1 MSSIDCTWDK
11 KGISI
16 FGTNLNR
23 SMVWKFREIFRT
35 VSTKTTA
42 RTPSRQGAKMTK
54 DVNRMNSSWSLL
66 RWALRLRRCSMTAAV
81 LLAAA
86 LNFCQAQVRSFEVR
100 VIAPSSTPDGSVLFI
115 AGSTIDLGN
124 WDPGSVR
131 MKKVNDS
138 VWTFVG
144 RAKDEEVIEF
154 KVTRGSWATEALYVD
169 GSIPPNTVIKVVS
182 DTTVT
187 LRPVTWNDVS
197 PARLRIASTS
207 GVTGHVEYH
216 RGLEAEGLKYARDV
230 VVWLPPS
237 YETAREKRYPVLY
250 MHDGQNVFD
259 PKTSFLGYDWRADEV
274 ADSLIK
280 AKAMEEIIIV
290 GVNNSPDR
298 IAEYSDTPL
307 GRAYA
312 GFVVNRLRPMIDSLY
327 RTKPS
332 AEHTA
337 VMGSSMGGL
346 ISLYFLA
353 WHPDVFSKAGCL
365 STAIGR
371 ARDDE
376 FRKFMTTST
385 HQKPRIYLDVGELE
399 PSLVPGNRALASF
412 LEKEGFAL
420 GKNLE
425 FFYAV
430 GAQHNEPAWA
440 ARLWRPL
447 VFLFGL

>member
-1 MSSIDCTWDK
+1 MSRDE
-11 KGISI
+11 
-16 FGTNLNR
+16 TN
-23 SMVWKFREIFRT
+23 V
-35 VSTKTTA
+35 
-42 RTPSRQGAKMTK
+42 
-54 DVNRMNSSWSLL
+54 NSSWSPL
-66 RWALRLRRCSMTAAV
+66 RWALRLRRCTMTAAM
-81 LLAAA
+81 LFAAA
-86 LNFCQAQVRSFEVR
+86 LTSCHGQVRSFEIR
-100 VIAPSSTPDGSVLFI
+100 VIAPPSTPDGSVLFVV
-115 AGSTIDLGN
+115 GSTLDLGN

-144 RAKDEEVIEF
+144 RAPTGDVIEF
-154 KVTRGSWATEALYVD
+154 KVTRGSWANEALYVD
-169 GSIPPNTVIKVVS
+169 GSIPQNSVIKVVS
-182 DTTVT
+182 DTIVT

-197 PARLRIASTS
+197 PARLKIMAAS
-207 GVTGHVEYH
+207 GITGHVEYH
-216 RGLEAEGLKYARDV
+216 RQLAGEGLKFARDV
-230 VVWLPPS
+230 IVWLPPS
-237 YETAREKRYPVLY
+237 YETELEKRYPVLY

-312 GFVVNRLRPMIDSLY
+312 RFIVKELKPLIDSLY

-353 WHPDVFSKAGCL
+353 WYPDVFSKAGCL

-371 ARDDE
+371 AREDE
-376 FRKFMTTST
+376 FGQFVTASTTR
-385 HQKPRIYLDVGELE
+385 KPRIYLDVGELE

-412 LEKEGFAL
+412 LEKEGFVP
-420 GKNLE
+420 GSDLE
-425 FFYAV
+425 FFFAV
-430 GAQHNEPAWA
+430 GAQHNELAWA
-440 ARLWRPL
+440 SRLWRPL